1 MATVF
6 PADAPVPADLVAVV
20 EIALA
25 AMLVVGAILVHSG
38 RVRAHRYVQS
48 AVILLNIPIVL
59 SWMVPQYLAYV
70 APGTAS
76 PPRAARHLRADDHV
90 GGGRGRGAAGGLHPS
105 RSTGTA
111 WIPERLRFRRYKL
124 LDAHRARAVV
134 VCGRRGARD
143 VATFSLRT
151 RGYIVTNP
159 IPQGASLL
167 PEMGTPS

>member
-70 APGTAS
+70 APGL
-76 PPRAARHLRADDHV
+76 PHHLAQPDIFV
-90 GGGRGRGAAGGLHPS
+90 PTIMLVAGVVAELLGVYILLVA
-105 RSTGTA
+105 GTA
-111 WIPERLRFRRYKL
+111 WIPERFRFRRYKL
-124 LDAHRARAVV
+124 WMRTELGLWWCVV
-134 VCGRRGARD
+134 GAGL
-143 VATFSLRT
+143 ATYVLF
-151 RGYIVTNP
+151 YAP
-159 IPQGASLL
+159 GATS
-167 PEMGTPS
+167 